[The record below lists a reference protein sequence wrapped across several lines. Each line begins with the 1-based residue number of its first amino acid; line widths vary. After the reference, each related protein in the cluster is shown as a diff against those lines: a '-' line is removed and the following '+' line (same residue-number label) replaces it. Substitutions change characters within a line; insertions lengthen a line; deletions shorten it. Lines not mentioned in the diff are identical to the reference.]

1 MLVIL
6 GQNYWEIAKVT
17 SLIILKLLL
26 RHLPILI
33 IGKGLLRKLL
43 EMLLPCGVERKL
55 MTGSVPRSPLEGG
68 IV

>member
-33 IGKGLLRKLL
+33 IGKGLLETSGDALALRRREKTYD
-43 EMLLPCGVERKL
+43 C
-55 MTGSVPRSPLEGG
+55 GSVPRSPLEGG

>member
-17 SLIILKLLL
+17 SLIILNVIETSPNTHYWERIIEETSGDALAL
-26 RHLPILI
+26 RRRE
-33 IGKGLLRKLL
+33 KTYD
-43 EMLLPCGVERKL
+43 C
-55 MTGSVPRSPLEGG
+55 GSVPRSPLEGG